1 MKKQMYQKNII
12 GMIVLVMAISLQGM
26 AQDPKAIIQRME
38 ENFRGDA
45 SYNEMSMETVR
56 PRYTREITMQ
66 SWSLGDDFSLILV
79 TAPARDKG
87 TAFLKRKNEIWNYVP
102 NIDRTV
108 KMPPSMMSQSWM
120 GSDFSNDDLVQG
132 SSTVDD
138 YNHTFMGKETVDGV
152 ESYKIELKPLPET
165 PVVYDKSYYWISTG
179 SYLPVK
185 VENYDEFGDLVST
198 IHFREVKN
206 MGGRNIPTVMEMI
219 PHDRRGHKTIIRTHK
234 ADYNVQLNESFF
246 TQQNMRDVR

>member
-1 MKKQMYQKNII
+1 MKSQMYQKNLIGTII
-12 GMIVLVMAISLQGM
+12 LVMLISLQTI
-26 AQDPKAIIQRME
+26 AQDPKTIIQRME

-56 PRYTREITMQ
+56 PRYTREITMR
-66 SWSLGDDFSLILV
+66 SWSLGDDYSLIVV
-79 TAPARDKG
+79 TAPARDEG
-87 TAFLKRKNEIWNYVP
+87 TAFLKRGNEIWNYVP

-138 YNHTFMGKETVDGV
+138 YNHRFIGKESIDGV

-165 PVVYDKSYYWISTG
+165 PVVYDKIYYWISTG

-206 MGGRNIPTVMEMI
+206 IGGRNIPTVMEMI

-234 ADYNVQLNESFF
+234 ADYDIRLNESFF
-246 TQQNMRDVR
+246 TQQKMRNVR